1 MCAAGNKTWGVGL
14 PKPFEF
20 HHNSRI
26 LNIKLQDLVFSV
38 LDFGSALFHHNLLG
52 PFPGHSQV
60 LCPSVPG
67 FEAILPFAKH
77 KQCWGVPP
85 SLTLETVGALLGFPM
100 GASCIPGQL

>member
-38 LDFGSALFHHNLLG
+38 LDFGSALFHHNLL
-52 PFPGHSQV
+52 
-60 LCPSVPG
+60 
-67 FEAILPFAKH
+67 
-77 KQCWGVPP
+77 
-85 SLTLETVGALLGFPM
+85 
-100 GASCIPGQL
+100 